1 METPRLLEPRFQ
13 VKKKMLEDMHM
24 YRSMIRSAALA
35 ALVLAVA
42 LPAAAQTTIAVI
54 DVQRVVT
61 ESDPGKQAIQKLK
74 AISDAK
80 VAEGQTLQQ
89 NLATLQEQFNK
100 QRFTVSEER
109 LAEMNKELEDGS
121 IAIRRFEDDAKREL
135 EDARRRELG
144 GLEQRILPII
154 NQIGQER
161 GITLIFNKFQSGLV
175 YADEAVDITDDV
187 IRRFN
192 TAQ

>member
-1 METPRLLEPRFQ
+1 
-13 VKKKMLEDMHM
+13 M
-24 YRSMIRSAALA
+24 YRSMIRTAAVA
-35 ALVLAVA
+35 ALVMVAA
-42 LPAAAQTTIAVI
+42 LPAAAQSKVAVI
-54 DVQRVVT
+54 DVQRVVA
-61 ESDPGKQAIQKLK
+61 ESDPGKEAIQKLK

-80 VAEGQTLQQ
+80 IQEGQAMQQ
-89 NLATLQEQFNK
+89 EMATLQDQYNK
-100 QRFTVSEER
+100 QRFTVSEVR
-109 LAEMNKELEDGS
+109 MAEMSKELEDKS

-135 EDARRRELG
+135 DEVRRRELG
-144 GLEQRILPII
+144 GLEERILPII
-154 NQIGQER
+154 NQIGVEE

>member
-1 METPRLLEPRFQ
+1 
-13 VKKKMLEDMHM
+13 M
-24 YRSMIRSAALA
+24 YRSMIRTAAVA
-35 ALVLAVA
+35 ALVMVAA
-42 LPAAAQTTIAVI
+42 LPAAAQSKVAVI
-54 DVQRVVT
+54 DVQRVVA
-61 ESDPGKQAIQKLK
+61 ESDPGKEAIQKLK

-80 VAEGQTLQQ
+80 IQEGQAMQQ
-89 NLATLQEQFNK
+89 EMATLQDQYNK

-109 LAEMNKELEDGS
+109 MAEMAKELEDKN

-135 EDARRRELG
+135 EEVRRRELG
-144 GLEQRILPII
+144 GLEERILPII
-154 NQIGQER
+154 NQIGMEE

>member
-1 METPRLLEPRFQ
+1 
-13 VKKKMLEDMHM
+13 M
-24 YRSMIRSAALA
+24 YRSMIRTAAVA
-35 ALVLAVA
+35 ALVMVAA
-42 LPAAAQTTIAVI
+42 LPAAAQSKVAVI
-54 DVQRVVT
+54 DVQRVVA
-61 ESDPGKQAIQKLK
+61 ESDPGKEAIQKLK

-80 VAEGQTLQQ
+80 IQEGQAMQQ
-89 NLATLQEQFNK
+89 EMATLQDQYNK

-109 LAEMNKELEDGS
+109 MAEMSKELEDKN
-121 IAIRRFEDDAKREL
+121 IVIRRFEDDAKREL
-135 EDARRRELG
+135 DEVRRRELG
-144 GLEQRILPII
+144 GLEERILPII
-154 NQIGQER
+154 NQIGMEE

>member
-1 METPRLLEPRFQ
+1 ME
-13 VKKKMLEDMHM
+13 DIHM
-24 YRSMIRSAALA
+24 YRSMIRTAALA
-35 ALVLAVA
+35 ALVMAVV
-42 LPAAAQTTIAVI
+42 LPAAAQTSIAVI

-61 ESDPGKQAIQKLK
+61 ESDPGKEAIQKLK
-74 AISDAK
+74 VISDAK
-80 VAEGQTLQQ
+80 VAEGQAIQQ
-89 NLATLQEQFNK
+89 NIAALQEQFNK

-135 EDARRRELG
+135 EEARRRELG

-187 IRRFN
+187 IRQFN
-192 TAQ
+192 TIQ

>member
-1 METPRLLEPRFQ
+1 
-13 VKKKMLEDMHM
+13 M
-24 YRSMIRSAALA
+24 YRLMIRTAALA
-35 ALVLAVA
+35 ALVMVAA

-61 ESDPGKQAIQKLK
+61 ESDPGKEAIQKLK

-80 VAEGQTLQQ
+80 VQEGQTKQQ
-89 NLATLQEQFNK
+89 SLAALQEQFNK

-121 IAIRRFEDDAKREL
+121 IAMRRFEDDAKRDLDE
-135 EDARRRELG
+135 ARRRELG

-154 NQIGQER
+154 NEIGQER

>member
-1 METPRLLEPRFQ
+1 ME
-13 VKKKMLEDMHM
+13 DIHM
-24 YRSMIRSAALA
+24 YRSMIRTAALA
-35 ALVLAVA
+35 ALVMVVV
-42 LPAAAQTTIAVI
+42 LPAAAQTSIAVI

-61 ESDPGKQAIQKLK
+61 ESDPGKEAIQKLK
-74 AISDAK
+74 VISDAK
-80 VAEGQTLQQ
+80 VAEGQAIQQ
-89 NLATLQEQFNK
+89 NLAALQEQFNK

-135 EDARRRELG
+135 EEARRRELG

-154 NQIGQER
+154 NQIGVDR

-187 IRRFN
+187 IRQFN